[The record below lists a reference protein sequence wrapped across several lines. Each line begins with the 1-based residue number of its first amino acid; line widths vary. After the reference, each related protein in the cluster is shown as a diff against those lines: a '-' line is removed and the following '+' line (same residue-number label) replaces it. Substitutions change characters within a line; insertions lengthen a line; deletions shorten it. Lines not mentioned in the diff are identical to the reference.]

1 MAVERLRGD
10 GHVDANHANGGGEPD
25 AGAKREVRLMAL
37 LRDIVAQEGR
47 LEAADLLGVNYKTVK
62 RAVESGRLT
71 PHVRDALERLQALRD
86 GRGGTQGTERVGA
99 LERRIGELE
108 AELAALAEEAS
119 GEGRGSL
126 SEASG
131 DAAQR
136 RDENHSST
144 PAPGGEPPV
153 AEPEPAVAGMRPR
166 MTPALRR
173 PFPDVVTV
181 EPADDDAEVFGAAW
195 ALVEE
200 WRWMREAH
208 PEHGS
213 GVRWLETEAR
223 ILALELAMLEEHGLT
238 LPPETQPLRG
248 FARRGQTTW
257 RRSALRDTRRALAW
271 ARVRRVL
278 TLGICWR

>member
-10 GHVDANHANGGGEPD
+10 GHVDGNHATGGGKPD
-25 AGAKREVRLMAL
+25 AGAEREQRLMAL
-37 LRDIVAQEGR
+37 LREVVAEEGR

-62 RAVESGRLT
+62 RVVESGRLT
-71 PHVRDALERLQALRD
+71 PHVRDALERLQASRG
-86 GRGGTQGTERVGA
+86 GRGAEGAERVGA

-108 AELAALAEEAS
+108 AELAALAEEPS

-136 RDENHSST
+136 RDEDHSST
-144 PAPGGEPPV
+144 PPLSGEPPV
-153 AEPEPAVAGMRPR
+153 AELTPAVAGMRPR
-166 MTPALRR
+166 MAPALRR

-181 EPADDDAEVFGAAW
+181 EPGDDDAEVYGAAW
-195 ALVEE
+195 PLVEE

-223 ILALELAMLEEHGLT
+223 ILALELAMIEEHGLT

-257 RRSALRDTRRALAW
+257 RRTALHETRRALAW
-271 ARVRRVL
+271 AKLRRVL
-278 TLGICWR
+278 TLGLWGR

>member
-1 MAVERLRGD
+1 
-10 GHVDANHANGGGEPD
+10 
-25 AGAKREVRLMAL
+25 MAL

-62 RAVESGRLT
+62 RVVESGRLT
-71 PHVRDALERLQALRD
+71 PHVRDALERLQAS
-86 GRGGTQGTERVGA
+86 RGGAEGAEPEHVGA

-108 AELAALAEEAS
+108 AELAALTTEPS
-119 GEGRGSL
+119 GEGQGSL
-126 SEASG
+126 STDTEDGAR
-131 DAAQR
+131 R
-136 RDENHSST
+136 RDEDHSSA

-153 AEPEPAVAGMRPR
+153 AEPEPAVAGMRPQIAPPR
-166 MTPALRR
+166 RR

-181 EPADDDAEVFGAAW
+181 ELAADDAEVYGAAW
-195 ALVEE
+195 PLVEE

-208 PEHGS
+208 PEQGR

-223 ILALELAMLEEHGLT
+223 ILALELAMLDEHGLT

-248 FARRGQTTW
+248 FARKGQTTW
-257 RRSALRDTRRALAW
+257 RRTALHDARRALAW

-278 TLGICWR
+278 TLGLWRK